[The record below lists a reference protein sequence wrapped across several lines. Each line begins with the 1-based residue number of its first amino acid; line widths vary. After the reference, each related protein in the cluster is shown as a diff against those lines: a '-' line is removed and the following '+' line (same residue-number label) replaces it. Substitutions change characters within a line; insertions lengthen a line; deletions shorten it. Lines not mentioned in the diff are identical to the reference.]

1 MSDREIFL
9 HPIADTDDSIKLSY
23 DKKHGLLTIDVAVT
37 PIICSKEQAEAL
49 WHALD
54 IVVNDDKLF
63 NEPLA

>member
-1 MSDREIFL
+1 MSGREVIL
-9 HPIADTDDSIKLSY
+9 HPIADTDDTISLKR
-23 DKKHGLLTIDVAVT
+23 DDNGLLTIDVAVT

>member
-1 MSDREIFL
+1 MSERQVIL
-9 HPIADTDDSIKLSY
+9 HPIADTDDTISLKR
-23 DKKHGLLTIDVAVT
+23 DDNGLLTIDVAVT